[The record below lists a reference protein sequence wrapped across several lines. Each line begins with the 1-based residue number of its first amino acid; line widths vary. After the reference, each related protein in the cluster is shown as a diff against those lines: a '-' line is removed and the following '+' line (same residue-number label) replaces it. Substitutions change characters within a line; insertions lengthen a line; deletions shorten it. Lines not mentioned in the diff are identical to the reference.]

1 MLHQCIPQ
9 TRETLI
15 ALQALYMSNASELV
29 LPLAFVEAQLKLIVG
44 ELGFLSGC
52 WEKSLLWEVVRNM
65 YWLVTLTVFSHPV
78 VDRTWTSNCYQ
89 TVIAV
94 ILISSC
100 ACLVISRK
108 LPCLS
113 KNQMRLSN
121 VSGSNFPLFF
131 YSII

>member
-65 YWLVTLTVFSHPV
+65 TCDTDSV
-78 VDRTWTSNCYQ
+78 
-89 TVIAV
+89 
-94 ILISSC
+94 
-100 ACLVISRK
+100 
-108 LPCLS
+108 
-113 KNQMRLSN
+113 
-121 VSGSNFPLFF
+121 
-131 YSII
+131 